1 MFVMAQSNSTN
12 SAPSGNAPALPRRP
26 YGKTGIQLSIIGF
39 GGLAVDSVPQDQ
51 ADRLVAEVI
60 ERGVNYFDVAPTDAQ
75 EHLGPALR
83 PYRKNVFLACK
94 TTERMADRAAAEL
107 ARSLQLLQ
115 TDYLDLYQLHGL
127 NDMAKD
133 VDTAFAKGGVM
144 ELIAQA
150 KKSGQVRH
158 VGVSAHTTAAAI
170 AALDRY
176 PFDSVMFPVNFASWL
191 SGGFGPEISAAAIAR
206 GAARIALK
214 AMARQRWASDD
225 RAKRDHPKC
234 WYQPLTDPDEAALC
248 LRWTLDQ
255 DVTAAITPGEEPLI
269 RLAIE
274 VAQNYQPLSPHEQQ
288 CVRQLSETVKPIF
301 S

>member
-1 MFVMAQSNSTN
+1 MTPATPTD
-12 SAPSGNAPALPRRP
+12 SAPHGNAPVLPRRL
-26 YGKTGIQLSIIGF
+26 YGKTGIELSIIGF

-60 ERGVNYFDVAPTDAQ
+60 ERGVNYFDVAPTYGDAQ
-75 EHLGPALR
+75 EHLGPALA
-83 PYRKNVFLACK
+83 PYRKDVFLACK
-94 TTERMADRAAAEL
+94 TVERSAGRAAAEL

-115 TDYLDLYQLHGL
+115 TDYVDLYQLHGL
-127 NDMAKD
+127 NDVAKD
-133 VDTAFAKGGVM
+133 VDAAFAKGGVM
-144 ELIAQA
+144 ELVAQA
-150 KKSGQVRH
+150 KRSGQVRH
-158 VGVSAHTTAAAI
+158 VGISAHSTAAAL

-206 GAARIALK
+206 GASRIALK
-214 AMARQRWASDD
+214 AMARQRWAPDD
-225 RAKRDHPKC
+225 HAKHDHPKC
-234 WYQPLTDPDEAALC
+234 WYQPLTDPEEAALC
-248 LRWTLDQ
+248 LRWTLGQ

-274 VAQNYQPLSPHEQQ
+274 VAQNYQPLSAHEQDR
-288 CVRQLSETVKPIF
+288 VRQLAASVTPIF